1 MHQNQLESSKI
12 AMGMLGQTRE
22 NTGSE
27 VVCLPVAG
35 IPRETCSR
43 FEQNISLYLNN
54 DKRARIGS
62 LKENWKNRWSVARRL
77 LVLRSI

>member
-62 LKENWKNRWSVARRL
+62 LKENWEKIDG
-77 LVLRSI
+77 VLQEDY